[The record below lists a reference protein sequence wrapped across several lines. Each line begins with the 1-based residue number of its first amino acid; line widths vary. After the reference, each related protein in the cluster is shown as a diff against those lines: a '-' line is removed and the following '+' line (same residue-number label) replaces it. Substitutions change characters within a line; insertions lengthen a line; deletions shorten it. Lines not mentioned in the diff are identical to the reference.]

1 MTAGKANLSLL
12 TDPYATARLRGRDSM
27 REEVLTIIMQWAA
40 VAEDQAT
47 RDMLWDMVDVI
58 KELRP

>member
-40 VAEDQAT
+40 LPEDQAT
-47 RDMLWDMVDVI
+47 RDLLWDLADTI
-58 KELRP
+58 KGIKP